1 MCLVEQKKV
10 LPPNSH
16 LASTK
21 IRSNLTRYR
30 RKSRAERQSITRIKA
45 HQPDDHIQKRDNRNT
60 ALARPLTRGNAKW
73 NTSTIESILT
83 NEKYKGSAILQKKF
97 TVDFLTKKVKKNEG
111 EVPQYY
117 VEHSHPAII
126 APEEW
131 EQVQKEYRLRKSYG
145 RHRNSLSPFSSKIIC
160 GDCGSFYGAKVWH
173 STS

>member
-1 MCLVEQKKV
+1 M
-10 LPPNSH
+10 
-16 LASTK
+16 
-21 IRSNLTRYR
+21 
-30 RKSRAERQSITRIKA
+30 
-45 HQPDDHIQKRDNRNT
+45 
-60 ALARPLTRGNAKW
+60 
-73 NTSTIESILT
+73 
-83 NEKYKGSAILQKKF
+83 
-97 TVDFLTKKVKKNEG
+97 DFLTKKVKKNEG

>member
-1 MCLVEQKKV
+1 MKV
-10 LPPNSH
+10 
-16 LASTK
+16 
-21 IRSNLTRYR
+21 
-30 RKSRAERQSITRIKA
+30 
-45 HQPDDHIQKRDNRNT
+45 
-60 ALARPLTRGNAKW
+60 
-73 NTSTIESILT
+73 
-83 NEKYKGSAILQKKF
+83 
-97 TVDFLTKKVKKNEG
+97 NEG